1 MKNSCYL
8 LLLFTAPCFAQQAYI
23 AGNEVKNLPIKKIM
37 NYKVPVNSLQQLEA
51 TVTILDFFGTW
62 CAPCIKAL
70 PKLETLKN
78 KFAADLNIV
87 LVSIEKESTLQSF
100 ISKRQP
106 FPFSI
111 IVDGDNL
118 FTDAFMPPSYPYT
131 IILDKNR
138 KILAILNAADITEDM
153 LIKFIKI
160 STNSYVIKPAESS
173 LIPITQTAK
182 KMTDLS
188 SSKNALV
195 KLSQN
200 FIYAAKT
207 NEDAAT
213 YMQQLRELPYDSLLK
228 TIATDDEK
236 KAFWINLYNAFTYTS
251 LHKNPERY
259 NNRRKFFGN
268 KNIIIAGKAFSLDK
282 IEHGILRRSK
292 IKWSLG
298 YLNKIFP
305 GKTEK
310 ELRVDTLDYRLHF
323 ALNCGA
329 KSCPPIAFYKPETI
343 HLQLETA
350 TMAYLSGEAEY
361 DSTTNVLKLPALL
374 SWFRRDF
381 GGKKKIVALL
391 KTKQLLPPT
400 VKPTIQ
406 FKQYDWTLYPD
417 NFKN

>member
-8 LLLFTAPCFAQQAYI
+8 LLLLTAPCFAQQAYI

-160 STNSYVIKPAESS
+160 SSNSSAIKPAESS

-251 LHKNPERY
+251 LHKNPEQY

-329 KSCPPIAFYKPETI
+329 KSCPPIAFYIPETI

-361 DSTTNVLKLPALL
+361 DSTTNVLKLPAIL

-381 GGKKKIVALL
+381 GGKKKIVELL
-391 KTKQLLPPT
+391 KTKQLLPST
-400 VKPTIQ
+400 VEPIIQ

>member
-8 LLLFTAPCFAQQAYI
+8 LLLLTAPCFAQQAYI

-37 NYKVPVNSLQQLEA
+37 NYKVPVKSLQQLEA

-160 STNSYVIKPAESS
+160 SSNSSAIKPAESS

-213 YMQQLRELPYDSLLK
+213 YIQQLRELPYDSLLK

-251 LHKNPERY
+251 LHKNPEQY

-298 YLNKIFP
+298 YLNKIFA

-329 KSCPPIAFYKPETI
+329 KSCPPIAFYIPETI

-350 TMAYLSGEAEY
+350 TMAYLSGEVEY
-361 DSTTNVLKLPALL
+361 DSTTNVLKLPAIL

-381 GGKKKIVALL
+381 GGKKKIVELL
-391 KTKQLLPPT
+391 KTKQLLPST
-400 VKPTIQ
+400 VEPIIQ

>member
-1 MKNSCYL
+1 MKNSWYL
-8 LLLFTAPCFAQQAYI
+8 LLLFTAPCFAQQASI
-23 AGNEVKNLPIKKIM
+23 SGNEVKNLPIKKIL
-37 NYKVPVNSLQQLEA
+37 NYKATVNSLQQLEA

-62 CAPCIKAL
+62 CVPCIKAL

-100 ISKRQP
+100 INKRQP

-111 IVDGDNL
+111 IVDEENL
-118 FTDAFMPPSYPYT
+118 FTDAFMPPSYPYS

-138 KILAILNAADITEDM
+138 KILSILNATDITEDM
-153 LIKFIKI
+153 LTRFIKT
-160 STNSYVIKPAESS
+160 STNSSAIKPAEPS

-182 KMTDLS
+182 KMTDLI

-213 YMQQLRELPYDSLLK
+213 YMQQLRELSYDSLLK
-228 TIATDDEK
+228 TIVTDDEK

-251 LHKNPERY
+251 LHKNPEQY

-361 DSTTNVLKLPALL
+361 DSTTNFLKLPALL

-381 GGKKKIVALL
+381 GGMKKIVALL

-400 VKPTIQ
+400 VSPIIQ
-406 FKQYDWTLYPD
+406 FKQYDWTLYPN

>member
-8 LLLFTAPCFAQQAYI
+8 LLLLTAPCFAQQAYI

-37 NYKVPVNSLQQLEA
+37 NYKATVNSLQQLEA

-62 CAPCIKAL
+62 CVPCIKAL
-70 PKLETLKN
+70 PKLEILKN
-78 KFAADLNIV
+78 KFASNLNIV

-111 IVDGDNL
+111 IVDGDNI
-118 FTDAFMPPSYPYT
+118 FTDAFMPPSYPYS

-153 LIKFIKI
+153 LTRFIKI
-160 STNSYVIKPAESS
+160 STNSSAIKPTESS

-182 KMTDLS
+182 KMTDLI

-213 YMQQLRELPYDSLLK
+213 YMQQLMELPYDSLLK
-228 TIATDDEK
+228 TIVTDDEK

-251 LHKNPERY
+251 LHKNPEQY

-268 KNIIIAGKAFSLDK
+268 KNIIIAGKIFSLDK

-350 TMAYLSGEAEY
+350 TLTYLSGGAEY

-400 VKPTIQ
+400 VKPVIH
-406 FKQYDWTLYPD
+406 FKQYDWTLYSD

>member
-8 LLLFTAPCFAQQAYI
+8 LLLLTAPCFAQQAYI

-37 NYKVPVNSLQQLEA
+37 NYKVPVNSLHQLEA

-160 STNSYVIKPAESS
+160 SSNSSAIKPAESS

-213 YMQQLRELPYDSLLK
+213 YMQKLRELPYDSLLK

-251 LHKNPERY
+251 LHKNPEQY

-298 YLNKIFP
+298 YLNKIFA

-329 KSCPPIAFYKPETI
+329 KSCPPIAFYIPETI

-361 DSTTNVLKLPALL
+361 DSNTNVLKLPAIL

-381 GGKKKIVALL
+381 GGKKKIVELL
-391 KTKQLLPPT
+391 KTKQLLQPT
-400 VKPTIQ
+400 VEPIIQ

>member
-8 LLLFTAPCFAQQAYI
+8 LLLLTAPCFAQQAYI

-138 KILAILNAADITEDM
+138 KILAILNAADITEAM
-153 LIKFIKI
+153 LIKLIKI
-160 STNSYVIKPAESS
+160 SSNSSAIKPAESS

-251 LHKNPERY
+251 LHKNPEQY

-329 KSCPPIAFYKPETI
+329 KSCPPIAFYIPETI

-361 DSTTNVLKLPALL
+361 DSTTNVLKLPAIL

-381 GGKKKIVALL
+381 GGKKKIVELL
-391 KTKQLLPPT
+391 KTKQLLPST
-400 VKPTIQ
+400 VEPIIQ

>member
-8 LLLFTAPCFAQQAYI
+8 LLLLTAPCFAQQAYI

-37 NYKVPVNSLQQLEA
+37 NYKVPVKSLQQLEA

-70 PKLETLKN
+70 PELEILKN

-160 STNSYVIKPAESS
+160 STNSYAIKPAESS

-213 YMQQLRELPYDSLLK
+213 YIQQLRELPYYSLLK
-228 TIATDDEK
+228 TIVTDDEK

-251 LHKNPERY
+251 LHKNPEQY

-329 KSCPPIAFYKPETI
+329 KSCPPIAFYIPETI

-350 TMAYLSGEAEY
+350 TMAYLSGEVEY
-361 DSTTNVLKLPALL
+361 DSTTNVLKLPAIL

-381 GGKKKIVALL
+381 GGKKKIVELL
-391 KTKQLLPPT
+391 KTKQLLQPT
-400 VKPTIQ
+400 VEPIIQ

>member
-8 LLLFTAPCFAQQAYI
+8 LLLLTAPCFAQQAYI

-37 NYKVPVNSLQQLEA
+37 NYKATVNSLQQLEA

-62 CAPCIKAL
+62 CVPCIKAL

-111 IVDGDNL
+111 IVDGDNI
-118 FTDAFMPPSYPYT
+118 FTDAFMPPSYPYS

-153 LIKFIKI
+153 LTRFIKI
-160 STNSYVIKPAESS
+160 STNSSAIKPTESS

-182 KMTDLS
+182 KMTDLI

-213 YMQQLRELPYDSLLK
+213 YMQQLMELPYDSLLK
-228 TIATDDEK
+228 TIVTDDEK

-251 LHKNPERY
+251 LHKNPEQY

-268 KNIIIAGKAFSLDK
+268 KNIFIAGKAFSLDK

-350 TMAYLSGEAEY
+350 TLTYLSGGAEY

-400 VKPTIQ
+400 VKPVIH
-406 FKQYDWTLYPD
+406 FKQYDWTLYSD

>member
-8 LLLFTAPCFAQQAYI
+8 LLLLTAPCFAQQAYI

-70 PKLETLKN
+70 PKLESLKN

-160 STNSYVIKPAESS
+160 SSNSSAIKPAESS

-188 SSKNALV
+188 SSKNALA

-213 YMQQLRELPYDSLLK
+213 YMQKLRELPYDSLLK

-251 LHKNPERY
+251 LHKNPEQY

-329 KSCPPIAFYKPETI
+329 KSCPPIAFYIPETI

-361 DSTTNVLKLPALL
+361 DSTTNVLKLPAIL

-381 GGKKKIVALL
+381 GGKKKIVELL
-391 KTKQLLPPT
+391 KTKQLLQPT
-400 VKPTIQ
+400 VEPIIQ

>member
-8 LLLFTAPCFAQQAYI
+8 LLLLTAPCFAQQAYI

-37 NYKVPVNSLQQLEA
+37 NYKVPVKSLQQLEA

-62 CAPCIKAL
+62 CAPCIKAI

-78 KFAADLNIV
+78 KFTADLNIV

-160 STNSYVIKPAESS
+160 SSNSSAIKPAESS

-251 LHKNPERY
+251 LHKNPEQY

-329 KSCPPIAFYKPETI
+329 KSCPPIAFYIPETI

-361 DSTTNVLKLPALL
+361 DSTTNVLKLPAIL

-381 GGKKKIVALL
+381 GGKKKIVELL
-391 KTKQLLPPT
+391 KTKQLLQPT
-400 VKPTIQ
+400 VEPIIQ

>member
-8 LLLFTAPCFAQQAYI
+8 LLLLTAPCFAQQAYI

-251 LHKNPERY
+251 LHKNPEQY

-329 KSCPPIAFYKPETI
+329 KSCPPIAFYIPETI

-361 DSTTNVLKLPALL
+361 DSTTNVLKLPAIL

-381 GGKKKIVALL
+381 GGKKKIVELL
-391 KTKQLLPPT
+391 KTKQLLPST
-400 VKPTIQ
+400 VEPIIQ